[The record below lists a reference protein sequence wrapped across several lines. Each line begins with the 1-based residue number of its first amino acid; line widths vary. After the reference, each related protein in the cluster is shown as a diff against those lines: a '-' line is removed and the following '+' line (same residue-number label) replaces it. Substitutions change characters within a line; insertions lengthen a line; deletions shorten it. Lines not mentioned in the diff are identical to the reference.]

1 MAFHSNWKGFMKL
14 SLVSIPVK
22 AYAANQSSEEVC
34 LNQLHAKCN
43 NRIKYKKV
51 CPVHGEVRNDEII
64 KGYEYSKSQYVTID
78 TDELEK
84 LRTENDHSIQI
95 DGFLK
100 PELLDPIYHAG
111 KNYFIIPDGAVAQ
124 KPYALLLKGMQDNHT
139 NAIAQVV
146 ISGREQV
153 VLLRPKYGLLMM
165 TLLYHKNKIK
175 SPSTFKDEIS
185 DTELSQEEL
194 DLTKMLIKATTI
206 KKFDFSRYKD
216 NYIEKLTNLIQFK
229 VDGKEV
235 VQVSNPEEPKV
246 IDLMEALKK
255 SVAKAQG
262 LTPKKPTR
270 KKMAPSVSKKA
281 GRKKDQKK
289 IS

>member
-1 MAFHSNWKGFMKL
+1 MPLHSSWKGFIKL
-14 SLVSIPVK
+14 SLVSVPVK
-22 AYAANQSSEEVC
+22 AYTANHSSEEVC

-43 NRIKYKKV
+43 KRIKYKKV
-51 CPVHGEVRNDEII
+51 CPVHGEIGNDEIV

-95 DGFLK
+95 NGFLK
-100 PELLDPIYHAG
+100 PELLDPMYHAG
-111 KNYFIIPDGAVAQ
+111 KTYFIVPDGAVAQ
-124 KPYALLLKGMQDNHT
+124 KPYALLLKGMQDNNA

-146 ISGREQV
+146 
-153 VLLRPKYGLLMM
+153 LLRPNYGLLMM

-194 DLTKMLIKATTI
+194 DMTKKLIKATTI
-206 KKFDFSRYKD
+206 KKFDFSKYKD
-216 NYIEKLTNLIQFK
+216 DYIEKLTHLIQFK

-246 IDLMEALKK
+246 INLMEALKK
-255 SVAKAQG
+255 SVADAQG
-262 LTPKKPTR
+262 LTPKKPSR
-270 KKMAPSVSKKA
+270 KKMTPSAS
-281 GRKKDQKK
+281 
-289 IS
+289 